1 MEVDRRPIAAKR
13 TYVTSTSPDVL
24 PRHVPLVPLA
34 NTASFALEARRRPVA
49 AARVGVS
56 VASEAAG
63 VSPTLDVLD
72 VLAKANRPAQSFIAT
87 AAGAMEMSRRPKAA
101 RRVSPAIRPSKV
113 RKETPAPNLADT
125 AWAAMEARRRPRA
138 TKRAAKLRDS
148 VDGDFV
154 GQHSVLHPE
163 QVGEF
168 ALDANQLA
176 EHAAWRLRMVNAAV
190 DEAGDKVLAAM
201 TDRALSDLARLN
213 LDKDAAAKT
222 AGGDAPNPF
231 AALERMLDARMSS
244 ESLLVEGGVASR
256 RRQLSPTRLLRGPG
270 ARRERLQPSAVR
282 KQREHVQRFREHP
295 RSRRQQA
302 LARALRRR
310 VWRGGG
316 LPRRRLGRRLA
327 HRRVRT
333 RLREDGRAGARDG
346 RRRLSRRGA
355 LILTPVASPLARR
368 YHSALAYRLALGADA
383 TRLTGRASVSPAAT
397 K

>member
-72 VLAKANRPAQSFIAT
+72 VLAKANRPAQSFVAT

-244 ESLLVEGGVASR
+244 ESPSSRGASHRGGANFPRRGSSADLARGASASNLQRCGSNANMSNVSGNILARDVNRPSRVHCAVESGGEVVCSVDDSGDVLLTVES
-256 RRQLSPTRLLRGPG
+256 
-270 ARRERLQPSAVR
+270 ERVSE
-282 KQREHVQRFREHP
+282 KMD
-295 RSRRQQA
+295 A
-302 LARALRRR
+302 LAR
-310 VWRGGG
+310 VMDE
-316 LPRRRLGRRLA
+316 
-327 HRRVRT
+327 
-333 RLREDGRAGARDG
+333 ED
-346 RRRLSRRGA
+346 SRGA
-355 LILTPVASPLARR
+355 AR
-368 YHSALAYRLALGADA
+368 
-383 TRLTGRASVSPAAT
+383 
-397 K
+397 

>member
-244 ESLLVEGGVASR
+244 ESPSSR
-256 RRQLSPTRLLRGPG
+256 GRRIAAAPTFPD
-270 ARRERLQPSAVR
+270 AAP
-282 KQREHVQRFREHP
+282 P
-295 RSRRQQA
+295 RTWRA
-302 LARALRRR
+302 ARAPPTFSGAEATRTCPTFPGTSSLATSTGPRACTAPSSLAGRWFAASTTR
-310 VWRGGG
+310 ATSCSPSSPNAS
-316 LPRRRLGRRLA
+316 PRRW
-327 HRRVRT
+327 T
-333 RLREDGRAGARDG
+333 RWRA
-346 RRRLSRRGA
+346 
-355 LILTPVASPLARR
+355 
-368 YHSALAYRLALGADA
+368 
-383 TRLTGRASVSPAAT
+383 
-397 K
+397 

>member
-1 MEVDRRPIAAKR
+1 MEVDRRPVAAKR
-13 TYVTSTSPDVL
+13 THKAFTSPDVL

-34 NTASFALEARRRPVA
+34 NT
-49 AARVGVS
+49 
-56 VASEAAG
+56 AG

-154 GQHSVLHPE
+154 GHHSVLHPE

-190 DEAGDKVLAAM
+190 EEAGDKVLAAM

-244 ESLLVEGGVASR
+244 ESPSSRGASHRGGANFPRRGSSADLARGASASNLQRCGSNANMSNVSGNILARDVNRPSRVHCAVESGGEVVCRVDDSGDVLLTVES
-256 RRQLSPTRLLRGPG
+256 
-270 ARRERLQPSAVR
+270 ERVSE
-282 KQREHVQRFREHP
+282 KMD
-295 RSRRQQA
+295 A
-302 LARALRRR
+302 LAR
-310 VWRGGG
+310 VMDE
-316 LPRRRLGRRLA
+316 
-327 HRRVRT
+327 
-333 RLREDGRAGARDG
+333 ED
-346 RRRLSRRGA
+346 SRGA
-355 LILTPVASPLARR
+355 AR
-368 YHSALAYRLALGADA
+368 
-383 TRLTGRASVSPAAT
+383 
-397 K
+397 